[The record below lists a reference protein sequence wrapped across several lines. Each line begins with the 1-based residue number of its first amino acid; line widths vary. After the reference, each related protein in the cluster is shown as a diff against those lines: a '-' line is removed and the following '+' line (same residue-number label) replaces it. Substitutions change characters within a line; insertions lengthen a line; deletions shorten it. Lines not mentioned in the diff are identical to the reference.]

1 MEAKSVKGVIN
12 MSISGISIQNNLGL
26 QVAKSAS
33 AANLKVKAYPADS
46 VSFGSKEKDN
56 FTSYSC
62 KEADMLKY
70 DLEYSKPSFLN
81 GNYNISGKD
90 IELEVKN
97 TFFSGRTVRGN
108 AYGKDVN
115 LDLTTKI
122 LSINNGRVKGK
133 IGDKEI
139 NLQYEA
145 NENAKNVKISGD
157 FDSLDDKD
165 KTLAIRLVMDKFAND
180 YAYACA
186 QACEVAMFSAAV

>member
-1 MEAKSVKGVIN
+1 MKGVIN

-46 VSFGSKEKDN
+46 VSLGSKEKDN

-70 DLEYSKPSFLN
+70 DLEYSKPSFIN

-97 TFFSGRTVRGN
+97 TLFSGKRTVCGN

-122 LSINNGRVKGK
+122 LSVNNGCVKGK

-165 KTLAIRLVMDKFAND
+165 KTLAIRLVMDKFEND
-180 YAYACA
+180 YADVCA
-186 QACEVAMFSAAV
+186 